1 MKCNIIAQRISL
13 QEHLLKQADDIL
25 KQIDDLQNNEEE
37 AKNLRL
43 DNAQQD
49 LFGPWLEGFRL
60 ENPSDYFK
68 NQPDNVDL
76 VCNTQTEFEFLIKTL
91 ELFGLPQEY
100 MLGHGHWALWTK
112 ESAEGK
118 NTKNKKGKKEG
129 KKKIALTNLQ
139 RKMGVLKEE
148 VKRPT
153 HFDLV
158 PF

>member
-49 LFGPWLEGFRL
+49 LFGPWLEGFHL

-68 NQPDNVDL
+68 N
-76 VCNTQTEFEFLIKTL
+76 
-91 ELFGLPQEY
+91 
-100 MLGHGHWALWTK
+100 
-112 ESAEGK
+112 
-118 NTKNKKGKKEG
+118 
-129 KKKIALTNLQ
+129 
-139 RKMGVLKEE
+139 
-148 VKRPT
+148 
-153 HFDLV
+153 
-158 PF
+158 